1 MSARGAMIGMDST
14 ASPDDELMKNPRIT
28 YTSISRTR
36 NTAGGMPD
44 TAVDSPSRI
53 VPEMFP
59 LSRRIVTAL
68 ATPRIRATPTRS
80 AAPFTN
86 SRTMF
91 FSPMPPMIPMA
102 TPEHMN
108 RIDSSSN
115 HHPSFMM
122 PRIMMAK
129 VSTNAS
135 RASFLLVVNSGMFSR
150 SIAENFSCTRSLWSY
165 TSDFVGSFLIL
176 LAYLIR

>member
-1 MSARGAMIGMDST
+1 MSASGAMIGMDST
-14 ASPDDELMKNPRIT
+14 ASPDDELMKNPRMT
-28 YTSISRTR
+28 YTSMSSTM
-36 NTAGGMPD
+36 NTAGGMPE
-44 TAVDSPSRI
+44 TAVDSPCRI

-59 LSRRIVTAL
+59 LSSRIVTAR

-91 FSPMPPMIPMA
+91 FSPIPPMMPIA

-115 HHPSFMM
+115 HQPSFMM
-122 PRIMMAK
+122 PRIMSAN
-129 VSTNAS
+129 VRTNAS
-135 RASFLLVVNSGMFSR
+135 RAIFLLTVNSGMFSR
-150 SIAENFSCTRSLWSY
+150 SMAENFSWTRSL
-165 TSDFVGSFLIL
+165 
-176 LAYLIR
+176 